1 MTLPHGR
8 RGNPEALASPSEKSA
23 FTTLVYQLNWVG
35 KETRPEVAGS
45 SSLLASKVKEPAIK
59 DVTEAKAAANL
70 FRSSAAQK
78 IVIWPIPP
86 EDLRFSVVSDSAGAG
101 SADGERAQGAW
112 LVLSSERGLADGD
125 LSRVSPMAWRSS
137 RLRRVVSST
146 LAGETLALCQGVAEM
161 EWLQAIWQDVAFNR
175 AVRDGCENQVLDFS
189 VILREAGPLGSVA
202 VVDAKSVFDTLVKST
217 AGSKQDRRTSIDL
230 ALLRDRFAKEGIS
243 IRWVPHPLMPSD
255 MMTKSDVRKGNA
267 ALSTLLRS
275 GKWKLLDEKA
285 EAQERH
291 SGMVKPVRS
300 QAASRRELLAAG
312 LA

>member
-1 MTLPHGR
+1 M
-8 RGNPEALASPSEKSA
+8 
-23 FTTLVYQLNWVG
+23 
-35 KETRPEVAGS
+35 
-45 SSLLASKVKEPAIK
+45 LASKVKEPVIK
-59 DVTEAKAAANL
+59 DVAEANAAAHL
-70 FRSSAAQK
+70 LRSSAAQK

-86 EDLRFSVVSDSAGAG
+86 KDLRFSVVSDSAGPG
-101 SADGERAQGAW
+101 SADAEQAQGVW
-112 LVLSSERGLADGD
+112 LVFSSERDLVDGD

-161 EWLQAIWQDVAFNR
+161 EWLQAIWQDVVFNR
-175 AVRDGCENQVLDFS
+175 AVRDGWEDQVLDFS

-275 GKWKLLDEKA
+275 GKWKLLDEKT
-285 EAQERH
+285 ETQERQ
-291 SGMVKPVRS
+291 GGKVKPGRS
-300 QAASRRELLAAG
+300 QAASRRELSAAG